1 MELPAVMILLAGIVA
16 MDTTS
21 GPQIL
26 ISEPVVS
33 CSVLGILFGIPESGL
48 MIGILYQ
55 LLWLGYMPLGA
66 ARLAD
71 SNMAAFISTGA
82 LFTASRI
89 FEFTDSVMHA
99 AIVPSMLY
107 AVVIAYIGLHL
118 TNNVRKLNGKRN
130 DKCRL
135 KIEKGENL
143 SIAGCHILGIGSS
156 ILRGILMALVLI
168 PAGTII
174 IGLIRFMPS
183 ILISSLEYS
192 SLIIWGVVSASA
204 LFFFWLKG
212 RQKVLLLGSVG
223 GIIWMLVFV
232 LQKV

>member
-1 MELPAVMILLAGIVA
+1 MELSVVLILMAGIVA

-33 CSVLGILFGIPESGL
+33 CSVLGILFGVPESGL
-48 MIGILYQ
+48 MIGVLYQ

-82 LFTASRI
+82 LFNASRI
-89 FEFTDSVMHA
+89 FEFTDSVMNA

-107 AVVIAYIGLHL
+107 AVGVAYIGLHL
-118 TNNVRKLNGKRN
+118 TYKVRKLNGNRN

-135 KIEKGENL
+135 NIEKGGNL
-143 SIAGCHILGIGSS
+143 SVARYHFYGIGAS
-156 ILRGILMALVLI
+156 ILRGILMAIVLI

-174 IGLIRFMPS
+174 IGLIGFMPS
-183 ILISSLEYS
+183 IMISSLEYS
-192 SLIIWGVVSASA
+192 SFIIWGVVSASA
-204 LFFFWLKG
+204 MVFFWLKG
-212 RQKVLLLGSVG
+212 RQKILLLGLIG
-223 GIIWMLVFV
+223 GIIWMLIFI